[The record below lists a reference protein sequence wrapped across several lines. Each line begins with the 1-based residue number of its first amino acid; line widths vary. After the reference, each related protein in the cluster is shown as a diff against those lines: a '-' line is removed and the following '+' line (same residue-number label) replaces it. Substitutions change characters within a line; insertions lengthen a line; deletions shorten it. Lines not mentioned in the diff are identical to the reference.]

1 MGQSILDG
9 LLLLLQPVSL
19 LYLTIG
25 MAIGLVIGFLP
36 GLGGL
41 ATLALLIPL
50 IIGMDPAPGLA
61 FILGAYGAVSFGG
74 SITAILFNVPGT
86 GEQVVTPFDGYPMAR
101 QGKAGKALGVS
112 AVASAFGGLF
122 GVVALI
128 LFIPIALQL
137 MTYIRSPEVFMLG

>member
-1 MGQSILDG
+1 MGQAVLDG

-25 MAIGLVIGFLP
+25 MTIGLVIGFLP

-41 ATLALLIPL
+41 ATLALLTPL

-86 GEQVVTPFDGYPMAR
+86 GEQVVTTFDGYPMAKKGQAAR
-101 QGKAGKALGVS
+101 ALGVS
-112 AVASAFGGLF
+112 AAGSAFGGLF
-122 GVVALI
+122 GVVVLI
-128 LFIPIALQL
+128 VAIPIALPL
-137 MTYIRSPEVFMLG
+137 MTH

>member
-1 MGQSILDG
+1 MGQSVLDG
-9 LLLLLQPVSL
+9 LQPESL

-41 ATLALLIPL
+41 ATLALLTPL
-50 IIGMDPAPGLA
+50 IIGMDPAPGLS

-86 GEQVVTPFDGYPMAR
+86 SCRSA
-101 QGKAGKALGVS
+101 VS
-112 AVASAFGGLF
+112 ARIVGDLVGRAS
-122 GVVALI
+122 
-128 LFIPIALQL
+128 
-137 MTYIRSPEVFMLG
+137 